1 MQEPQATPPVP
12 DTAAAP
18 PRRSLPRRVLRA
30 AAWSLAALLVLL
42 ALVLGAG
49 WWWIGSDSSLAAVL
63 ARAARYLPAG
73 QTLEVREVSG
83 SLRRGGA
90 IGQLRWQSPTM
101 AVEVQGARIGWSLAP
116 LLQRRVQ
123 LGEVH
128 AARIVIEPRGPK
140 QESPPPEPL
149 TGLVL
154 PVQIELPFRVDDLQW
169 KGPPAVQ
176 AAGLAGRY
184 VFDGQV
190 HRLKIEGVDLVH
202 PTQGH
207 YSADVQL
214 QGAAPM
220 ALKLALE
227 GRVRAPL
234 EEGRSMELLAHAS
247 ADGTLAG
254 ADARLAV
261 QAQVQPAEQADTAHP
276 MDAHVEARIAPWA
289 PQPVVDALAKMR
301 NLDVA
306 LLWPQGPRTLLTG
319 EAAVEPDAATG
330 PQAWTLRADI
340 ANAEPGP
347 WDEGRLP
354 VEALQAAIGYD
365 GQRVQVDQATVRAG
379 QGRIEARGEWSPA
392 PDPWRIDATVQGVR
406 PGQLHAELAGA
417 PISGRAKAQQRGDGI
432 DFDLALQAQGGD
444 GMRALNGLKLERAQ
458 AQGRWADQ
466 VLDLAQLRIEA
477 ERASVQGQLELRVA
491 DQAGSGALHAT
502 LPGGTAQFKGR
513 IAPAQGSGELSAN
526 VDDAAALQKW
536 LEGLPGLEKAFAGAA
551 AQGSARLQARWQGG
565 WRTIQQRIASPG
577 APLRGSAEPTLNA
590 TLETP
595 RLALR
600 LPAANAGAAAQ
611 EIELRSVHATL
622 DGSLANAALT
632 LRGQA
637 RQGTRQLALDTRAS
651 GGLAGGERWRLALAH
666 LRAQFQDTTRKEAPW
681 TLALA
686 REFSGTLRAGGGALE
701 LDTTAGGATLAG
713 PVPGTVRLDWE
724 PVRLR
729 QSASAGGAVFR
740 LQSKGRMQGL
750 PMAWSRAFGGD
761 TSLREMGVSGD
772 LVFDGDWDIDA
783 ADQLRAH
790 VRVARAS
797 GDLRLQAGEA
807 ALVRRIDSRGTGTK
821 KEITTDSTDNA
832 PSTPAGL
839 RQAELRLDAQ
849 GEAVRATLAWD
860 SERAG
865 HIDVQADTRLAQ
877 RAGGWQWAPDA
888 PLGGRVKASLPQL
901 GVWSMLAPPG
911 WRIAGTLEADAT
923 LGGTRADPRWNG
935 TLAADKLALKAAVEG
950 LDLRDGRLRAQL
962 AGNRLVLQEF
972 ELHGGP
978 GSSVRIPGRSGN
990 LSTAASEA
998 AADGGRVSFRGEA
1011 GWGPAQAGQSGLS
1024 MDMRGEVRRLRAL
1037 VRSDRQVT
1045 VSGDLQARLAAGQ
1058 LTVRG
1063 KITTDRAVII
1073 LPDETAPGLGSDVVV
1088 HSAAKAAEQR
1098 EQAEREARA
1107 RERQQDAEARPN
1119 QPVLSRPPDIAI
1131 DFDLG
1136 RDFAVQGRGITTR
1149 LEGTMQVSSRQL
1161 AAPPRLTGE
1170 VRTVQGQYRAYS
1182 QELDVESG
1190 VARFNGP
1197 FDNPQLDILALRPNI
1212 TQRAGVQVTGTAQAP
1227 RVKLYSDPPL
1237 PDAETLSWVVLGR
1250 ASATS
1255 GGEALLMQQAA
1266 LALLGGLGKGSGGG
1280 GLASRFGLDEIGFK
1294 GPGSNGGI
1302 GDAAVTLGKRLSD
1315 DFYVTY
1321 ERSLAGTLGTLFIFY
1336 DLTRNLTLR
1345 GQAGV
1350 HSGMDLIYTL
1360 KYD

>member
-1 MQEPQATPPVP
+1 MEGNAP
-12 DTAAAP
+12 DTARTP
-18 PRRSLPRRVLRA
+18 PRRPWPRRVLRA
-30 AAWSLAALLVLL
+30 AAWSMAALLVLL
-42 ALVLGAG
+42 AAVLALG
-49 WWWIGSDSSLAAVL
+49 WWWIGTDSSLAAVL
-63 ARAARYLPAG
+63 HRAARYLPAG
-73 QTLEVREVSG
+73 QTLEAREVSG

-90 IGQLRWQSPTM
+90 IGHLRWQSPTM
-101 AVEVQGARIGWSLAP
+101 AVEVEGARIGWSLGP

-140 QESPPPEPL
+140 EEPSPPPEPL
-149 TGLVL
+149 TGLAL

-169 KGPPAVQ
+169 KGPPPVQ
-176 AAGLAGRY
+176 ATGLAGRY
-184 VFDGQV
+184 VFDGQD
-190 HRLKIEGVDLVH
+190 HRLKIDGVDLATPV
-202 PTQGH
+202 QGH
-207 YSADVQL
+207 YSAEAQL

-220 ALKLALE
+220 ALKLALD
-227 GRVRAPL
+227 GRLPAPL
-234 EEGRSMELLAHAS
+234 EEGRSMELAVHAT

-261 QAQVQPAEQADTAHP
+261 QAQAAPTEQADGTQP
-276 MDAHVEARIAPWA
+276 MDVQVEARIAPWA
-289 PQPVVDALAKMR
+289 PQPVIDALAKMR
-301 NLDVA
+301 RLDVA

-319 EAAVEPDAATG
+319 EAAVEPDPATG
-330 PQAWTLRADI
+330 AQAWKLRADI
-340 ANAEPGP
+340 VNAEPGP

-354 VEALQAAIGYD
+354 VQALQAGIGYD
-365 GQRVQVDQATVRAG
+365 GRSVQVEQATVHAG
-379 QGRIEARGEWSPA
+379 HGRIEAHGAWSPA
-392 PDPWRIDATVQGVR
+392 PDPWRIDATLQNVR
-406 PGQLHAELAGA
+406 PGELHTGLAGA
-417 PISGRAKAQQRGDGI
+417 PISGRAKAQQRGEGI
-432 DFDLALQAQGGD
+432 DFDVALQAQGG
-444 GMRALNGLKLERAQ
+444 GGTRALNGLKLERAL

-466 VLDLAQLRIEA
+466 VLDLAQLRIDA
-477 ERASVQGQLELRVA
+477 ERASLQGKLELHVA
-491 DQAGSGALHAT
+491 DQAGRGDLRAT
-502 LPGGTAQFKGR
+502 LPGGSAQFQGR
-513 IAPAQGSGELSAN
+513 IAPTQGGGELSAR
-526 VDDAAALQKW
+526 VDDAAALQQW
-536 LEGLPGLEKAFAGAA
+536 LEGLPGLGQAFGGAS

-565 WRTIQQRIASPG
+565 WRTIQQRIASPA

-595 RLALR
+595 RLVLR
-600 LPAANAGAAAQ
+600 RPEAQ
-611 EIELRSVHATL
+611 EVELRGLRATL
-622 DGSLANAALT
+622 DGSLANATLA
-632 LRGQA
+632 LRGEA
-637 RQGTRQLALDTRAS
+637 RQGTRQITLDTRAG
-651 GGLAGGERWRLALAH
+651 GGLAGEQRWRLSLAH
-666 LRAQFQDTTRKEAPW
+666 LRAQMHDTARGQEAPW

-686 REFSGTLRAGGGALE
+686 REFSGTLRAGGGSLE
-701 LDTTAGGATLAG
+701 LETTAGGATLEG

-724 PVRLR
+724 PLRLR

-740 LQSKGRMQGL
+740 LQTKGRMRGL

-761 TSLREMGVSGD
+761 TSLREMGISGD

-783 ADQLRAH
+783 ADQLRAQ
-790 VRVARAS
+790 VRVARAG

-849 GEAVRATLAWD
+849 GEAVRASLAWD

-865 HIDVQADTRLAQ
+865 RIDVQADTRLAQ

-911 WRIAGTLEADAT
+911 WRVSGTLEANAT
-923 LGGTRADPRWNG
+923 LAGTRGDPRWNG
-935 TLAADKLALKAAVEG
+935 TLAADRLSLKAAVEG

-972 ELHGGP
+972 VLHGGP

-1011 GWGPAQAGQSGLS
+1011 GWGAAQAGQSGLS
-1024 MDMRGEVRRLRAL
+1024 MDMRGEVQRLRAL

-1045 VSGDLQARLAAGQ
+1045 VSGDVQARLAAGQ

-1088 HSAAKAAEQR
+1088 HSAARAAEQR

-1107 RERQQDAEARPN
+1107 RERRQEAEARPN
-1119 QPVLSRPPDIAI
+1119 QPLLSRPPDIAV

-1149 LEGTMQVSSRQL
+1149 LEGTLNVTSRQL
-1161 AAPPRLTGE
+1161 AALPRITGE
-1170 VRTVQGQYRAYS
+1170 VRTVQGQYRAYG
-1182 QELDVESG
+1182 QALDVESG
-1190 VARFNGP
+1190 IARFNGP
-1197 FDNPQLDILALRPNI
+1197 VDNPQLDILALRPNI

-1227 RVKLYSDPPL
+1227 RVKLYSDPAL
-1237 PDAETLSWVVLGR
+1237 PDAQTLSWVVLGR

-1266 LALLGGLGKGSGGG
+1266 LALLGGLGKGAGGG

-1345 GQAGV
+1345 GQAGL
-1350 HSGMDLIYTL
+1350 HSGVDLIYTV